1 MNLSGGAILLL
12 VVALILFGIAIVR
25 KPREI
30 PGAMQDA
37 GRQIAILAIRVPL
50 ALLSAA
56 FISNIVPP
64 EAVAALVGPET
75 NLVGIVVASAIGAL
89 VPGGPV
95 LTFPLALLVWRAG
108 AGEAQMVAFLTAWSI
123 FAVHRIVSFEIP
135 LLGWRFVATRLAS
148 SWMLPFIAGT
158 VVWICI
164 GFFGYH
170 MPPVR

>member
-1 MNLSGGAILLL
+1 MNLLGGVALLL
-12 VVALILFGIAIVR
+12 VVALVLLAIAILR

-30 PGAMQDA
+30 PGAVQDA
-37 GRQIAILAIRVPL
+37 GWQIAILTLRVPL

-56 FISNIVPP
+56 FVSNIVPA

-75 NLVGIVVASAIGAL
+75 NLFGIVIASAIGAL

-95 LTFPLALLVWRAG
+95 LTFPLALVVWRAG

-135 LLGWRFVATRLAS
+135 LLGWRFVMLRLAS
-148 SWMLPFIAGT
+148 SWPLPFVAGII
-158 VVWICI
+158 VWVAI
-164 GFFGYH
+164 GFLGYH
-170 MPPVR
+170 MPP